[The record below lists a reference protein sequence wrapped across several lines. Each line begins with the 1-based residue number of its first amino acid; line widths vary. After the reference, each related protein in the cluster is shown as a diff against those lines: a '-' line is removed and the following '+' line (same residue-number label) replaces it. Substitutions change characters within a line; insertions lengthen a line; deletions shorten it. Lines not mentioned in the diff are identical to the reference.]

1 MKGFYAKYIAV
12 TAAIIF
18 LLSGC
23 LNAGPAVDI
32 TESPQIT
39 MEPFFASSEAFSG
52 GDGLTQL
59 NLADIKIE
67 SLSDEQS
74 RITLSFMSGGGV
86 SLADQHISS
95 GVPNYNISHIEGV
108 DRMVIRL
115 DGISNWSYK
124 IYEEELESSN
134 IVQGILRRE
143 PIGSSSLYLY
153 ISTIDE
159 YSYRAESSANK
170 IVITLNHINE
180 TEEYKY
186 YIKINAFEEYKNGYF
201 VSNDFYPCLS
211 SDGKN
216 GVLLSKPF
224 DTKEEVDAYL
234 DSRRTEIESIIDG
247 SEISIELLGSN
258 QLPEYDYEDQIQQII
273 SSPIGSKGGEEI
285 IGTPLITGGRFLS
298 WSNDRKSFV
307 YAKPYNILGSQVGD
321 VYSYEELW
329 IRNKDGDF
337 NLSSQKYTS
346 ILSADYSYDNKFIA
360 FIDQN
365 DETRMLQIVNTET
378 GGIYLPSDDGF
389 GIDTS
394 SFVWS
399 ANDNRLYAITGE
411 RDSKQLLCYDMRML
425 SNISVYAMTEEEYME
440 SSLNLHDTSI
450 YYLQAGEGNLTTDI
464 YKADTETGHSSKI
477 LSGNSFML
485 SGDGKYLLINDMQ
498 QSDGAEYAFYIYDTE
513 TKEKQLIESGNMIM
527 DYTWSPDS
535 SRVYYTVYKSAGWDE
550 KYPLELYYYDI
561 KKHESIYMMDMITGA
576 LYPADQENRI
586 LVMSIFQMQDS
597 QITVTYQVE

>member
-1 MKGFYAKYIAV
+1 
-12 TAAIIF
+12 
-18 LLSGC
+18 
-23 LNAGPAVDI
+23 
-32 TESPQIT
+32 
-39 MEPFFASSEAFSG
+39 
-52 GDGLTQL
+52 
-59 NLADIKIE
+59 
-67 SLSDEQS
+67 
-74 RITLSFMSGGGV
+74 MSGGGV

-95 GVPNYNISHIEGV
+95 GVPNYNISHLDGI

-134 IVQGILRRE
+134 IIQGMLRRE
-143 PIGSSSLYLY
+143 PIGNSSLYLY
-153 ISTIDE
+153 ISTTDE
-159 YSYRAESSANK
+159 YSYRVESNANK
-170 IVITLNHINE
+170 IIITLNHISE

-234 DSRRTEIESIIDG
+234 ESRRAEIESIIDG
-247 SEISIELLGSN
+247 SEISVELLGSN
-258 QLPEYDYEDQIQQII
+258 ELPEYDYEDQIQQII
-273 SSPIGSKGGEEI
+273 NSPIGSKGGEEI

-346 ILSADYSYDNKFIA
+346 ILSAGYSYKNEFIA

-399 ANDNRLYAITGE
+399 ENDNRLYAITGE
-411 RDSKQLLCYDMRML
+411 RDSKQLLCYDMRTL

-440 SSLNLHDTSI
+440 SSLNLYEESI
-450 YYLQAGEGNLTTDI
+450 YYLKAGEGNLTTDI

-485 SGDGKYLLINDMQ
+485 SGDGKYLLVNDMQ
-498 QSDGAEYAFYIYDTE
+498 QSDVEEYSFYIYDTE
-513 TKEKQLIESGNMIM
+513 SKEKQLIESGRMIM
-527 DYTWSPDS
+527 DYTWSPNS

-561 KKHESIYMMDMITGA
+561 KKHESTYMMDMITGA
-576 LYPADQENRI
+576 LYPADQESRI
-586 LVMSIFQMQDS
+586 LIMSIFQMQDS